1 MSVFGVILVRIFP
14 SFSRI
19 RTEYGEI
26 LRISPYSVLMQENE
40 GKMRTKITLNMDTFY
55 AATVVALLANLLLIE
70 VSTSSELS

>member
-19 RTEYGEI
+19 WTEYGEI

>member
-1 MSVFGVILVRIFP
+1 MSVFGVIPVRIFP

>member
-55 AATVVALLANLLLIE
+55 AATAVALLANLLLIE